1 MHGGMNLLTVDA
13 INPNVVFI
21 KFYSIIFYLF
31 YYLMCTFN
39 PWQKLRLKEKLN
51 EMRGQVKFLNL
62 PYFGYAL
69 FLWPKLTPS
78 SEAAPA
84 DAGS

>member
-1 MHGGMNLLTVDA
+1 MTNIVLDVRLYVAQHTNDSFVLQPHDA
-13 INPNVVFI
+13 VAAV
-21 KFYSIIFYLF
+21 
-31 YYLMCTFN
+31 FN